1 VDAFDADVLIYACV
15 PGHPLGEPVRALF
28 RGSGPEPVG
37 IGSTLLIPELLT
49 KPTRTGA
56 EQELRALELLLGR
69 LELLAVDRFT
79 AELAVVL
86 GAEYGLRAV
95 DAMHLATAVNAGA
108 DRFITNNHR
117 DFTADVDVI
126 DIVDPESLMEGGAGS

>member
-15 PGHPLGEPVRALF
+15 PDHPLGEPVRALF
-28 RGSGPEPVG
+28 RGSGPEHVG

-49 KPTRTGA
+49 KPTRRGA
-56 EQELRALELLLGR
+56 EQELRSLELLLGR

-86 GAEYGLRAV
+86 GAEYGLRAT
-95 DAMHLATAVNAGA
+95 DATHLATAVNAGA
-108 DRFITNNHR
+108 DRFITNNRR
-117 DFTADVDVI
+117 DFKQ
-126 DIVDPESLMEGGAGS
+126 DIEEIGVVFPEALSAG